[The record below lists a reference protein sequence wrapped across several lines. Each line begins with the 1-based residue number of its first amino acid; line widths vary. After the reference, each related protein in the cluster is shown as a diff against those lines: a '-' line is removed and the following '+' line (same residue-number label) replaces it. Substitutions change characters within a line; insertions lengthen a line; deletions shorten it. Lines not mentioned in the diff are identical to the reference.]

1 MRVPKH
7 KLFQGYKNQWKQTF
21 RNNIENTLFQHL
33 TLWVLIMI
41 NHLEQLIALISLEND
56 LDCETL
62 DGLPEYYETNKH
74 LEQFHME
81 MDDNIVF
88 KVIPVGEL
96 FLIYSEE
103 NEPLA
108 ILQFDDFDLAYE
120 ELEIYATEIVN
131 G

>member
-1 MRVPKH
+1 
-7 KLFQGYKNQWKQTF
+7 
-21 RNNIENTLFQHL
+21 
-33 TLWVLIMI
+33 MI
-41 NHLEQLIALISLEND
+41 NHLELLIALISLEND

-62 DGLPEYYETNKH
+62 DELPDYYETNKH

-81 MDDNIVF
+81 MDDLVF

-96 FLIYSEE
+96 FLVYSEE

-108 ILQFDDFDLAYE
+108 TLQFDDFDLAYE